1 MTKAPAAVGLSTFG
15 DIRASQETFGH
26 RTAGLISPI
35 NTAPLM
41 EEDRVPD
48 YLTRALEKIDA
59 DLNSGK
65 VDLKQTLSNQMSDLD
80 NLTRNL

>member
-1 MTKAPAAVGLSTFG
+1 
-15 DIRASQETFGH
+15 
-26 RTAGLISPI
+26 
-35 NTAPLM
+35 M